1 MTNRKEK
8 HQCIVDHSIHA
19 TYDGMLINE
28 LSDIL
33 KESIKKDFPKISD
46 NQFICNSHLINYRV
60 SMLNNII
67 TNDTKNNARLNKR
80 LTRVLEKDDFQLID
94 VEKHLEDSLTFGQKI
109 ADSVARFG
117 GSWTFIIS
125 FVSVMIVWIL
135 INSFTIFGLKFD
147 PFPYILLNLFL
158 SMVAAIQAPL
168 IMMSQNRSA
177 SYDRMESK
185 NDYHVNLKSEQ
196 EIRLLHSKIDHLI
209 QKDQPNNMEVQRMQI
224 EMLSTIQKQLDNLK
238 N

>member
-1 MTNRKEK
+1 
-8 HQCIVDHSIHA
+8 
-19 TYDGMLINE
+19 
-28 LSDIL
+28 
-33 KESIKKDFPKISD
+33 
-46 NQFICNSHLINYRV
+46 
-60 SMLNNII
+60 
-67 TNDTKNNARLNKR
+67 
-80 LTRVLEKDDFQLID
+80 
-94 VEKHLEDSLTFGQKI
+94 
-109 ADSVARFG
+109 
-117 GSWTFIIS
+117 
-125 FVSVMIVWIL
+125 
-135 INSFTIFGLKFD
+135 
-147 PFPYILLNLFL
+147 
-158 SMVAAIQAPL
+158 MVAAIQAPL